1 MEKSAPFR
9 QAALIKFVFQL
20 HYCWYRYLLL
30 PTIVWKYEKR
40 MKSLLLYILCLK
52 KVCGECKRNYI
63 CDKKETKIQ
72 FLFLLNMLTS
82 NKK

>member
-20 HYCWYRYLLL
+20 QYYWYRYLLLL

-52 KVCGECKRNYI
+52 KVCGECKR
-63 CDKKETKIQ
+63 Q
-72 FLFLLNMLTS
+72 LHM
-82 NKK
+82 